1 MGYTLGN
8 KGVFMIRFLQGTLLA
23 ADDRGLVL
31 LTPGGVGY
39 EVAVPTS
46 VLAALPATGGEVSL
60 HVHTQVAEK
69 AIDLFGFMESDDL
82 ELFRTLISIDKL
94 GPKKAMAIL
103 SMFDAEHLRE
113 VAFRED
119 AAALSTVPGIGP
131 KSAKQI
137 LWHLK
142 DKVNKL
148 GTGAG
153 SARSKGDKLPGM
165 RGEYLDTLAGLKGL
179 GYSEDEVR
187 PMIMEIFD
195 AEPDLDAAGAIRAVL
210 KKIAAARS

>member
-1 MGYTLGN
+1 MIGYLKGTVLSATE
-8 KGVFMIRFLQGTLLA
+8 KGV
-23 ADDRGLVL
+23 VL

-39 EVAVPTS
+39 EVAAPTS
-46 VLAALPATGGEVSL
+46 VIARLPGRGGEVEL
-60 HVHTQVAEK
+60 FVHTQVAEK
-69 AIDLFGFMESDDL
+69 AIDLFGFTESDDL
-82 ELFRTLISIDKL
+82 DLFRTLISIDKL

-113 VAFRED
+113 IAFRED
-119 AAALSTVPGIGP
+119 VDTLATVPGIGP

-148 GTGAG
+148 TPTTGRIS
-153 SARSKGDKLPGM
+153 SAKVQGPQ
-165 RGEYLDTLAGLKGL
+165 GEYLDTLAGLKGL
-179 GYSEDEVR
+179 GYAEDEIR
-187 PMIMEIFD
+187 PMIMEVFE

-210 KKIAAARS
+210 KKINAARS

>member
-1 MGYTLGN
+1 
-8 KGVFMIRFLQGTLLA
+8 MIGFLQGTLLS
-23 ADDRGLVL
+23 ADEKGLVL

-39 EVAVPTS
+39 EVAAPTS
-46 VLAALPATGGEVSL
+46 VIAKLPGSGGDVTL
-60 HVHTQVAEK
+60 FVHTQVAEK
-69 AIDLFGFMESDDL
+69 AIDLYGFLEKDDL
-82 ELFRTLISIDKL
+82 DLFRTLISIDKL

-113 VAFRED
+113 IAFRED
-119 AAALSTVPGIGP
+119 VTMLSTVPGIGP

-142 DKVNKL
+142 DKVNELASTAVRTKSSAQQ
-148 GTGAG
+148 TG
-153 SARSKGDKLPGM
+153 PQ
-165 RGEYLDTLAGLKGL
+165 GEYMDTLAGLKGL

-187 PMIMEIFD
+187 PMIIEIFD

>member
-1 MGYTLGN
+1 MIGY
-8 KGVFMIRFLQGTLLA
+8 LQGTLLR
-23 ADDRGLVL
+23 ADERGLVL

-39 EVAVPTS
+39 EVAAPTS
-46 VLAALPATGGEVSL
+46 VIARLPGKGGEVSL

-69 AIDLFGFMESDDL
+69 AIDLFGFLESDDL
-82 ELFRTLISIDKL
+82 ELFRILISIDKL
-94 GPKKAMAIL
+94 GPKKALAIL

-113 VAFRED
+113 IAFRED
-119 AAALSTVPGIGP
+119 ADTLATVPGIGP

-148 GTGAG
+148 TQVTGRDTGAKVQG
-153 SARSKGDKLPGM
+153 V
-165 RGEYLDTLAGLKGL
+165 RGEYLDALSGLKGL